1 MTQKSVT
8 VALLV
13 GNLSGGGQSRGQ
25 VNLAG
30 ALARL
35 GYRVDLLF
43 YHSPGPDPDRV
54 PTDVNVVDLRTEC
67 GWWRLCCFLAANPTS
82 LTLLIWHVLVTPRL
96 LVRPYSDAS
105 RMWIMLRLLMLVR
118 YVRRSQP
125 AVIYAVGDRANLLAL
140 WARRLAGGETHVVV
154 RHGNIMAEH
163 LRINT
168 ERTSAWRARFALRLM
183 SRAFL
188 RADAVVSHS
197 YGVRDEISR
206 TAGIPRKRITTI
218 YNPVVS
224 RELWG
229 LAQAP
234 LDDPWFRPGVPDVIL
249 GTGRLVDQKDFPT
262 LLRAFARVRRQRTAR
277 LVILGE
283 GEQRSDLEALAAELD
298 VAKDVALPG
307 FVSNPFAWMSRASV
321 FALSSKWEG
330 LGNVVIEALACGCPV
345 VSTDCPSGPAEIL
358 DGGKYGRLVPV
369 GDDAALAAALIATL
383 NNPPP
388 RERLIVRGR
397 WFTVERAAERYV
409 QFIPRELDT

>member
-13 GNLSGGGQSRGQ
+13 GSLSGGGQSTNQ

-35 GYRVDLLF
+35 GHRVDLLF
-43 YHSPGPDPDRV
+43 FHSPGPDPERV
-54 PTDVNVVDLRTEC
+54 PPDVNVVDLRTEC
-67 GWWRLCCFLAANPTS
+67 GWWHLCCFLAANPTS

-96 LVRPYSDAS
+96 LVRPYPGAS

-118 YVRRSQP
+118 YVCQSQP
-125 AVIYAVGDRANLLAL
+125 AVIYARGDRANLLAL
-140 WARRLAGGETHVVV
+140 WARRLAGGGTHVVV
-154 RHGNIMAEH
+154 THCNIMAEH

-168 ERTSAWRARFALRLM
+168 ERTSAWRARFALGLM

-188 RADAVVSHS
+188 RADAIVSPS
-197 YGVRDEISR
+197 DGVRDEMSR
-206 TAGIPRKRITTI
+206 TARIPRKRITTI

-224 RELWG
+224 RELWE

-234 LDDPWFRPGVPDVIL
+234 LDDPWFRPGAPAVIL
-249 GTGRLVDQKDFPT
+249 GAGWLVDQKDFPM

-283 GEQRSDLEALAAELD
+283 GEHRSDLEALAEELD
-298 VAKDVALPG
+298 VAKDVALQG
-307 FVSNPFAWMSRASV
+307 YVSNPFAWMSRASV

-330 LGNVVIEALACGCPV
+330 LPTVLIEAMACGCPV

-358 DGGKYGRLVPV
+358 DGGEYGRLVPV

-388 RERLIVRGR
+388 RERLIARGR

-409 QFIPRELDT
+409 QFIPGELDT

>member
-13 GNLSGGGQSRGQ
+13 GSLSGGGQSTSQ

-43 YHSPGPDPDRV
+43 FHSPGQNPERV
-54 PTDVNVVDLRTEC
+54 STHVNVVDLRAEC
-67 GWWRLCCFLAANPTS
+67 GWWHLCCFLAANPTS
-82 LTLLIWHVLVTPRL
+82 LALLIWHVLVTPRL
-96 LVRPYSDAS
+96 LVRPYPGAS

-118 YVRRSQP
+118 YVRQSQP
-125 AVIYAVGDRANLLAL
+125 AVIYANGDRANLLAL
-140 WARRLAGGETHVVV
+140 WARRLAGGGTHVVV
-154 RHGNIMAEH
+154 RHSNIMGEH
-163 LRINT
+163 LRINA
-168 ERTSAWRARFALRLM
+168 ERTNAWRARFALWLM

-188 RADAVVSHS
+188 RADAMVSVS
-197 YGVRDEISR
+197 DGVGDEMSR
-206 TAGIPRKRITTI
+206 TARIPRKRVTTI

-224 RELWG
+224 RELGG

-234 LDDPWFRPGVPDVIL
+234 LDDPWFRPGAPTVIL
-249 GTGRLVDQKDFPT
+249 GIGRLVDQKDFPT
-262 LLRAFARVRRQRTAR
+262 LLRAFARVRQQWTAR

-283 GEQRSDLEALAAELD
+283 GEQRSDLEALAAELG

-388 RERLIVRGR
+388 RERLIARGR

-409 QFIPRELDT
+409 QFIPGELDT